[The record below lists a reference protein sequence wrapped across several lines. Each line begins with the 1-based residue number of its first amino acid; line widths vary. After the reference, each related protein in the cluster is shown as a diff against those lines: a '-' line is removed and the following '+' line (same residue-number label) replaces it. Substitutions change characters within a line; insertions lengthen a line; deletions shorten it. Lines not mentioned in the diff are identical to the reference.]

1 MNGLVLERGREIDN
15 LIGTQ
20 LSKKKRK
27 VNRHIATSQTAG
39 FTLDSNSKTS
49 ALQRLQIVCF
59 HVYVYV

>member
-1 MNGLVLERGREIDN
+1 MNVNMNGLVLEWGREIDN

-39 FTLDSNSKTS
+39 FTLDSNSKT
-49 ALQRLQIVCF
+49 
-59 HVYVYV
+59 